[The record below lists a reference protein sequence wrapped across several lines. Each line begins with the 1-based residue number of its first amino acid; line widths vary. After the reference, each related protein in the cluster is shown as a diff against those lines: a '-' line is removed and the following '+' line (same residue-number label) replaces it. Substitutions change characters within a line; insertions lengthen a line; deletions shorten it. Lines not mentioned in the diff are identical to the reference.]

1 MTVRVGEPMA
11 NVAWTSRGG
20 VGWRRL

>member
-1 MTVRVGEPMA
+1 MTVRVGESVVD
-11 NVAWTSRGG
+11 VAWTSRGG